1 MASFRFSEKTIPF
14 LFILIT
20 ILAYGLLLPL
30 TGFYW
35 DDWPFAWIAKFLG
48 PQEFLPAF
56 AQVRPFLG
64 PIFFVTTSLIPPVPL
79 YWQIFALVIRFLS
92 GLAAWSMLNQV
103 WPRYKRQTLIV
114 SLLFLVFPGYSQHW
128 VAFTH
133 INQEWIPFLFYLL
146 SFGFSARALRG
157 SLARSGAPEG
167 QSRSADETNSSL
179 SGRLFRRGTFG
190 ATPRNDMILALLLL
204 IAGVFPTEYFV
215 SIEPLRFLFF
225 WVIVSEQVEG
235 FGQRLIES
243 LKRWLPYML
252 IWLANGA

>member
-146 SFGFSARALRG
+146 SFGFSARALRA
-157 SLARSGAPEG
+157 SCELH
-167 QSRSADETNSSL
+167 ADEAQAAKQA
-179 SGRLFRRGTFG
+179 RLRARRDTVY
-190 ATPRNDMILALLLL
+190 ALLFL

-215 SIEPLRFLFF
+215 SIEPIRFLFI
-225 WVIVSEQVEG
+225 WVI
-235 FGQRLIES
+235 
-243 LKRWLPYML
+243 
-252 IWLANGA
+252 